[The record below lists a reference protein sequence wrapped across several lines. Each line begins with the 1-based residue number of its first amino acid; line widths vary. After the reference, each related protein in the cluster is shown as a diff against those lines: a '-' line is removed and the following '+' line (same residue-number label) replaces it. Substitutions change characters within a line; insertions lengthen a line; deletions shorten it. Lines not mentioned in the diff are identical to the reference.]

1 MQRVRVLTYNTL
13 HGLVTSRWSV
23 RPGETKDVRA
33 ARLHLQFQQLSEVQP
48 DVMLLQEVNPLPEMA
63 KAYVSALKTYG
74 LEYTA
79 VHQVDAC
86 GVRLAPGL
94 AIVPELN
101 NGLAI
106 LAKAPLQVRKIKGL
120 KLSGGLGGCQ
130 DFIGVQTGALR
141 YALITEIENPNT
153 GKKFLVA
160 CLHLHS
166 GIERDAFFIKKLAEA
181 QEQGKVRSED
191 VEALVA
197 ALTRDQQRRL
207 SEIRVL
213 LAEISRLHAEGTYQG
228 VVLGGDLNFEPDSL
242 EYQELESAGLRDT
255 YTMASPSDNLYSYDP
270 QQNVIAG
277 QGERDVP
284 SALRHAVAHLSES
297 QQEQIFE
304 AYRRGISQ
312 ARRIDFLFLMHKPSD
327 RLQGCLRQE
336 LFGQPASVAV
346 DPGSDH
352 FGVLVTYFAD
362 PSEC

>member
-1 MQRVRVLTYNTL
+1 M
-13 HGLVTSRWSV
+13 
-23 RPGETKDVRA
+23 
-33 ARLHLQFQQLSEVQP
+33 
-48 DVMLLQEVNPLPEMA
+48 
-63 KAYVSALKTYG
+63 
-74 LEYTA
+74 
-79 VHQVDAC
+79 
-86 GVRLAPGL
+86 
-94 AIVPELN
+94 
-101 NGLAI
+101 
-106 LAKAPLQVRKIKGL
+106 
-120 KLSGGLGGCQ
+120 
-130 DFIGVQTGALR
+130 
-141 YALITEIENPNT
+141 
-153 GKKFLVA
+153 
-160 CLHLHS
+160 HS
-166 GIERDAFFIKKLAEA
+166 GIERDAFFIKQLAEA

-207 SEIRVL
+207 SKIRVL
-213 LAEISRLHAEGTYQG
+213 LAEISRLQAEGAYQG

-277 QGERDVP
+277 QGKRDVP
-284 SALRHAVAHLSES
+284 SALRSAVAHLSES

-327 RLQGCLRQE
+327 RLHGCLRQE